1 MEAWKEAERPGL
13 NQWYRLKTPEVDFL
27 RIRKDFRDNEHKQTL
42 YKVEEFYMSEIVAHG
57 LTLTKARD
65 YIKQFT
71 WKKGY

>member
-1 MEAWKEAERPGL
+1 MEAWREKEKPNL
-13 NQWYRLKTPEVDFL
+13 NQWYRAKTPEVDYL
-27 RIRKDFRDNEHKQTL
+27 RIRKDFHDKENKLTL
-42 YKVEEFYMSEIVAHG
+42 YKVEEFYMSEIVAYG